1 MGNPGSSPRRLA
13 VKRIA
18 LVSLIVL
25 LVAVACRDERPMP
38 ITAPNMA
45 PAANPAVNLDQ
56 CANGPLATPAFCDLS
71 GDWVNGNLGMSKA
84 HYVEGSSVPYR
95 ILFSG
100 LTTGSGSH
108 TITIEWDVTKSGK
121 HATDYLTSFDRT
133 ETNANPCAGVAGCIF
148 AGPKSTFPIPID
160 PNVTNG
166 FNGIDDPPGGPTGGD
181 DITQV
186 PGFFTLFNGTITG
199 VTGYTTTGLLTGDAS
214 TRITITFTTTVAD
227 PVLAW
232 GGHIATRANWGL
244 SNSAISISGSP
255 YHMRL
260 FAFSD
265 GNVGQQDRSLS
276 AEAVIFPGSITIIK
290 DAVPN
295 DPQDFAFTTTGG
307 TLTPTAFN
315 LDDDADGTLPS
326 TQAYTNI
333 TTFTTYTFT
342 ETPVTGWTLSFNT
355 PVCTVTGA
363 NGGSQTTPSSVLTID
378 LKEGEN
384 VTCTFINTRQ
394 PAHLIVKKHVINDNG
409 GGKNAPDFTLHVKS
423 GTTDV
428 TGSPAAGSEAGTNYT
443 IDPGT
448 YVVSED
454 GPPAGYAN
462 VTDNTNNLDCDASN
476 SITLGPGETKT
487 CVITND
493 DQAGSLTLVKH
504 IVNDNGGTAGVGAFN
519 IVTSAGSPSW
529 TESPAGTFTS
539 QTFSVNTGS
548 STFSEQDVT
557 GYSEG
562 TWSCTPVAATGTA
575 FSGGSVTLANGQT
588 TTCTITNNDDAGSLT
603 LVKRIVNDNGGTA
616 TVGAF
621 GITTNAG
628 SLTFGP
634 GTPDGAN
641 TLKYTSNTL
650 TVNAGTYS
658 LSENDLAGYTEGSWS
673 CSAVS
678 PTVAPGVA
686 PVLVGPIT
694 GSVDVANGETKVC
707 TITNDDQPGTIVIQ
721 KIIKPVGASTS
732 FAFNTTGTGYTG
744 FSLAGGAQNSQ
755 ALNAGSY
762 TAKEL
767 VPLGWVLTGIGGSTD
782 PNTPFNCTITGSG
795 GSTGVGDLNTQTV
808 TISLKNGDVVTCVF
822 ENTGQGVTRTQGFW
836 ATHSQ
841 LANIAWFGG
850 TGFGHTFPGVAGT
863 GGIGDAL
870 ICGRP
875 IDDLGKVM
883 GAFWSSIPK
892 KSTGAQRGWLDQ
904 PRMQLLQQLIAA
916 ELNAS
921 AFGSAPSSGSIAA
934 WETALCGTD
943 LNAIK
948 LAQQQAASFNSA
960 GDNGTFTP
968 GTSADS
974 KAARLIANIPFW
986 DIIKP

>member
-1 MGNPGSSPRRLA
+1 
-13 VKRIA
+13 
-18 LVSLIVL
+18 
-25 LVAVACRDERPMP
+25 MP

-133 ETNANPCAGVAGCIF
+133 EANANPCAGVAGCVLT
-148 AGPKSTFPIPID
+148 GPKSTFAIPID
-160 PNVTNG
+160 DNVTKG
-166 FNGIDDPPGGPTGGD
+166 FNGIDDGSPGPTGGD

-199 VTGYTTTGLLTGDAS
+199 VSGYTTTGLLTGDAS

-276 AEAVIFPGSITIIK
+276 AEAVIFPASITIIK

-295 DPQDFAFTTTGG
+295 DLQDFAFTTTGG

-462 VTDNTNNLDCDASN
+462 VTDNTNNLDCDAGN

-519 IVTSAGSPSW
+519 IVTSAGSPTW
-529 TESPAGTFTS
+529 TESPTGTFTS
-539 QTFSVNTGS
+539 QTFSVSAGS

-562 TWSCTPVAATGTA
+562 TWSCSPVAATGTA
-575 FSGGSVTLANGQT
+575 FGSGSVTLANGQS
-588 TTCTITNNDDAGSLT
+588 TTCELSL
-603 LVKRIVNDNGGTA
+603 IH
-616 TVGAF
+616 
-621 GITTNAG
+621 I
-628 SLTFGP
+628 
-634 GTPDGAN
+634 
-641 TLKYTSNTL
+641 
-650 TVNAGTYS
+650 
-658 LSENDLAGYTEGSWS
+658 
-673 CSAVS
+673 
-678 PTVAPGVA
+678 
-686 PVLVGPIT
+686 
-694 GSVDVANGETKVC
+694 
-707 TITNDDQPGTIVIQ
+707 
-721 KIIKPVGASTS
+721 
-732 FAFNTTGTGYTG
+732 
-744 FSLAGGAQNSQ
+744 
-755 ALNAGSY
+755 
-762 TAKEL
+762 
-767 VPLGWVLTGIGGSTD
+767 
-782 PNTPFNCTITGSG
+782 
-795 GSTGVGDLNTQTV
+795 
-808 TISLKNGDVVTCVF
+808 
-822 ENTGQGVTRTQGFW
+822 
-836 ATHSQ
+836 
-841 LANIAWFGG
+841 
-850 TGFGHTFPGVAGT
+850 
-863 GGIGDAL
+863 
-870 ICGRP
+870 
-875 IDDLGKVM
+875 
-883 GAFWSSIPK
+883 
-892 KSTGAQRGWLDQ
+892 
-904 PRMQLLQQLIAA
+904 
-916 ELNAS
+916 
-921 AFGSAPSSGSIAA
+921 
-934 WETALCGTD
+934 
-943 LNAIK
+943 
-948 LAQQQAASFNSA
+948 
-960 GDNGTFTP
+960 
-968 GTSADS
+968 
-974 KAARLIANIPFW
+974 
-986 DIIKP
+986 